1 MKKQIEDLG
10 SIEITDN
17 DYGPCTVSVRL
28 VDGNVWMTQS
38 QIARLFGVYEATV
51 RNNLRAVF
59 RSGILREGDVTHPSW
74 NGQSGFGT
82 LYGLEVIIYMS
93 FRAGTPRANAFRK
106 WIAHAL
112 SKWNHK
118 NNFNN
123 PVVVLVYSVTD
134 KSKVNAHSNRKPYL
148 FICL

>member
-10 SIEITDN
+10 FIEIAEN

-51 RNNLRAVF
+51 QNNLRAAF
-59 RSGILREGDVTHPSW
+59 RSGILREGDVTLPSW

-93 FRAGTPRANAFRK
+93 FRAGTYRAKAFRE
-106 WIAHAL
+106 WVVHTL
-112 SKWNHK
+112 NEYHCNGNRQRPS
-118 NNFNN
+118 
-123 PVVVLVYSVTD
+123 VVLMCSLEIKNFRQTM
-134 KSKVNAHSNRKPYL
+134 
-148 FICL
+148 C

>member
-1 MKKQIEDLG
+1 MKKQIKDLG
-10 SIEITDN
+10 SIEIADN

-51 RNNLRAVF
+51 RNNLRAAF

-93 FRAGTPRANAFRK
+93 FRAGTYRAKAFRK
-106 WIAHAL
+106 WVVHTL
-112 SKWNHK
+112 SEHYRQGKPKGPSVVILYSLKIK
-118 NNFNN
+118 NFRQ
-123 PVVVLVYSVTD
+123 TM
-134 KSKVNAHSNRKPYL
+134 
-148 FICL
+148 C

>member
-17 DYGPCTVSVRL
+17 DYGPCTVAVRL

-38 QIARLFGVYEATV
+38 QIAQLFGVYEATV
-51 RNNLRAVF
+51 RNNLRAAF

-82 LYGLEVIIYMS
+82 LYGLEAIIYMS
-93 FRAGTPRANAFRK
+93 FRTGTPQAYAFRR
-106 WIAHAL
+106 WVVHTL
-112 SKWNHK
+112 NEYQRNGNRQRPS
-118 NNFNN
+118 
-123 PVVVLVYSVTD
+123 VVLMCSLEIKNFRQTM
-134 KSKVNAHSNRKPYL
+134 
-148 FICL
+148 C